1 MEILPSLNLYSDNV
15 MSTLTFVIGI
25 INSFVAILEFN
36 AKRIVD
42 VYIILELLIE
52 FYAYSL
58 RRIEFVKIF

>member
-1 MEILPSLNLYSDNV
+1 MEILLSLNLYSDNV

-52 FYAYSL
+52 FYACSL

>member
-52 FYAYSL
+52 FYACSL

>member
-15 MSTLTFVIGI
+15 MSTLIFVIGI

-52 FYAYSL
+52 FYACSL

>member
-15 MSTLTFVIGI
+15 MSTLIFVIGI

-36 AKRIVD
+36 AQRIVD

-52 FYAYSL
+52 FYACSL

>member
-1 MEILPSLNLYSDNV
+1 
-15 MSTLTFVIGI
+15 MSTLIFVIGI

-36 AKRIVD
+36 AQRIVD

-52 FYAYSL
+52 FYACSL